1 MKKTYLIIAAAA
13 GFILSSQVAM
23 AEIDAQKLYNSKC
36 KMCHKID
43 KKKIGPAFS
52 KMNSDPAVL
61 KAIITDGRKMMPKF
75 GKKLG
80 EEKIDAMVVFIK
92 NTQPSANPC
101 AKKPC
106 GK

>member
-13 GFILSSQVAM
+13 GFAFSTQVAM
-23 AEIDAQKLYNSKC
+23 AEINAEKLYNSKC

-52 KMNSDPAVL
+52 KMNSDPAIL
-61 KAIITDGRKMMPKF
+61 KAVITDGRKMMPKF

-80 EEKIDAMVVFIK
+80 EEKIDALVAFIK
-92 NTQPSANPC
+92 NTQQ
-101 AKKPC
+101 
-106 GK
+106 